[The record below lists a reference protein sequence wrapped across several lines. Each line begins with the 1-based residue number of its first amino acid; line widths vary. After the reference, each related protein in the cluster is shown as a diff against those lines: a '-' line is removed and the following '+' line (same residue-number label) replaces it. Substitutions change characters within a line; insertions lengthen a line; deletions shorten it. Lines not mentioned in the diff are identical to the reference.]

1 MPAWNKRILVID
13 DDPGI
18 LRAMEKVL
26 ASEGAIVRTAR
37 GIPQA
42 SAVLNSND
50 WSPDL
55 LITDLEMPVR
65 VQITLQTLRMA
76 SPNAPLIVITAL
88 SGPEIRSECLAAG
101 AAAFLEKPVDTAQ
114 LMAAIAT
121 ALNQG
126 QENINGANAYRPA
139 TQASPATHDT
149 FNQNS
154 VNSANPIPNQCK

>member
-26 ASEGAIVRTAR
+26 AGEGAIVRTAR

-42 SAVLNSND
+42 SAVLISAD

-55 LITDLEMPVR
+55 LITDLEMPKLAR
-65 VQITLQTLRMA
+65 TSLSTLRA
-76 SPNAPLIVITAL
+76 ACPHSPLIVITAL
-88 SGPEIRSECLAAG
+88 SDPEIRTECLAAG

-114 LMAAIAT
+114 LMAAITA

-126 QENINGANAYRPA
+126 QETPSGAAAYRPA
-139 TQASPATHDT
+139 TAQASAPTTQHP
-149 FNQNS
+149 FNQ
-154 VNSANPIPNQCK
+154 IQ